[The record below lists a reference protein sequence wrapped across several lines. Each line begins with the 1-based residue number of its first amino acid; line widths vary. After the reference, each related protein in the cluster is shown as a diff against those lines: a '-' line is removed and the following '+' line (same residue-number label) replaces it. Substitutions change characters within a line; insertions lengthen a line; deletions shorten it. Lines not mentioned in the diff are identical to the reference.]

1 MACRGV
7 FEPFLSENTKLQR
20 SFEQGRRGLAS
31 AQARENTKL
40 QSLSGHANARQA
52 LHRKIKNIG
61 DFPQINMLKCDIL
74 NPMCEAKESEV

>member
-1 MACRGV
+1 LACRGV

-20 SFEQGRRGLAS
+20 SFEQGRRGLAL
-31 AQARENTKL
+31 AQAWENTKL
-40 QSLSGHANARQA
+40 QSLSRHANARQA

-61 DFPQINMLKCDIL
+61 AQINMLKCDIL